1 MKEGRTHDT
10 NIDQIIAL
18 IATIF
23 GIVEGTAPDG
33 QRALQFNII
42 GQPWYLVSITLSKIS
57 ICFFFMALLRRAR
70 QWRILLAGLIVLMA
84 AINLAF
90 ALVVYLQCQPLR
102 KAWDPSVAGSC
113 SDPKIQ
119 VNFGYAQGGR
129 LQFWGLI

>member
-1 MKEGRTHDT
+1 M
-10 NIDQIIAL
+10 
-18 IATIF
+18 
-23 GIVEGTAPDG
+23 
-33 QRALQFNII
+33 QFNII
-42 GQPWYLVSITLSKIS
+42 GQPWYLVSVTLSKIS
-57 ICFFFMALLRRAR
+57 ICFFFMDLLRRAR

-102 KAWDPSVAGSC
+102 RAWDPSVAGSC

-129 LQFWGLI
+129 LRLLATHQSLANGSSVFGILMGLLVPLFNVNHT